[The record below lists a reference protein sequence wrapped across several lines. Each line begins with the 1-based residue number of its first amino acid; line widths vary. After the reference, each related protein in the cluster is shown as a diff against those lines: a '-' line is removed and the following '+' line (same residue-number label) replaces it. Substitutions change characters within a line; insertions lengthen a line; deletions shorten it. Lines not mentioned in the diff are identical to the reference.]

1 MMLRY
6 LGNLSRIIST
16 TYRTMLRN
24 LDNMRGGVQKTLAIL
39 EIPRYTTVIKYR
51 LLGKNND

>member
-1 MMLRY
+1 MLRY
-6 LGNLSRIIST
+6 LGNLYRIIST
-16 TYRTMLRN
+16 TYRTMLRY